1 MKLDVRNL
9 RYMTKDDF
17 RALSGV
23 EAGMRNHELV
33 PVELIASLAGLRHG
47 GIAKVLSTLLKF
59 KLIAHDRSLYDG
71 YKLTYS
77 GYDYLAL
84 RSMLQRDTI
93 SGLGRQIGVGKESD
107 VYLAENAEGTEMVLK
122 LQRLGR
128 TSFRAIKTV
137 RTIPQRTRCYLRHPY
152 LLAEERLPATPK
164 ICLLAVHVT
173 PWSFERVRFH
183 AGETVSP
190 AFRAELA

>member
-17 RALSGV
+17 RALAGV

-33 PVELIASLAGLRHG
+33 PVELIATLAGLRHG
-47 GIAKVLSTLLKF
+47 GISKVLSTLSKF
-59 KLIAHDRSLYDG
+59 KLIAHDRSQYDG

-107 VYLAENAEGTEMVLK
+107 VYLAVGAEGTDLVLK

-137 RTIPQRTRCYLRHPY
+137 RTFFTHSHHQDC
-152 LLAEERLPATPK
+152 APASCTTHRNGT
-164 ICLLAVHVT
+164 ICNTANPHHGCT
-173 PWSFERVRFH
+173 CH
-183 AGETVSP
+183 A
-190 AFRAELA
+190 

>member
-33 PVELIASLAGLRHG
+33 PVELIATLAGLRYG
-47 GIAKVLSTLLKF
+47 GIAKVLATLLKF
-59 KLIAHDRSLYDG
+59 KLIAHDRSQYDG

-93 SGLGRQIGVGKESD
+93 AGLGRQIGVGKESD
-107 VYLAENAEGTEMVLK
+107 VYLAADAEGNEMVLK

-137 RTIPQRTRCYLRHPY
+137 RTMLPHAISSATNLQTPCRNAIIYNIVNLHPGY
-152 LLAEERLPATPK
+152 TCHAL
-164 ICLLAVHVT
+164 
-173 PWSFERVRFH
+173 VR
-183 AGETVSP
+183 SRNMP
-190 AFRAELA
+190 SCR

>member
-107 VYLAENAEGTEMVLK
+107 VYLAEDSEGTEMVLK

-137 RTIPQRTRCYLRHPY
+137 RTIPLCAHCCVLHP
-152 LLAEERLPATPK
+152 
-164 ICLLAVHVT
+164 
-173 PWSFERVRFH
+173 
-183 AGETVSP
+183 
-190 AFRAELA
+190 